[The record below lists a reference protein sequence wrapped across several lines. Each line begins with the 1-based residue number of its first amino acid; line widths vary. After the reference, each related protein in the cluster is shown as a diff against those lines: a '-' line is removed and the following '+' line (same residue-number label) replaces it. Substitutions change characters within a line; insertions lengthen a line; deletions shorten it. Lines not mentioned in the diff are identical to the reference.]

1 MVADTILFRLF
12 RDYFTFY
19 LPKMRECGKHTIR
32 SYRKAINSLLDFVK
46 AEKKIELD
54 KITFNMLT
62 DKMIV
67 NYLDSLK
74 ENGNGASTRA
84 LRLTCIKAFFS
95 YAADVEPTAVFNAGK
110 IANIEVGKEAK
121 HRLIDYLSEPATKV
135 LLGQP
140 DPTTEKGLRDQFFM
154 LLMYDTAARLQE
166 IRGLTLRDVTW
177 DKEVSVTL
185 HGKGSKIRAV
195 PLMKTTVEHLNN
207 YLKVFHPEYNRKENA
222 YSEAS
227 LFYVVQHGRHNPVS
241 DSAARKIVRGYGD
254 KAKLLCPELPDIV
267 HPHLIRH
274 SRAMHLYQHGMDLS
288 LVQQWLGHAQI
299 ETTHIYA
306 YADTEHKRKAIEKS
320 TAANNPLRS
329 KSSAKRFTVTDEQ
342 TLKQLYGLV

>member
-12 RDYFTFY
+12 RDYFTLY
-19 LPKMRECGKHTIR
+19 LPKMRECSEHTIR

-46 AEKKIELD
+46 AEKGIELD
-54 KITFNMLT
+54 KVTLNMIT

-67 NYLDSLK
+67 KYLDSLE
-74 ENGNGASTRA
+74 ENGNSASTRA

-95 YAADVEPTAVFNAGK
+95 YAAEVEPTAVFDAGK
-110 IANIEVGKEAK
+110 IAKIEVGKEAK
-121 HRLIDYLSEPATKV
+121 HKLIDYLSEPAIKV
-135 LLGQP
+135 LLEQP

-166 IRGLTLRDVTW
+166 IRSLTLHNITW
-177 DKEVSVTL
+177 NKEVSATL
-185 HGKGSKIRAV
+185 HGKGSKTRVV
-195 PLMKTTVEHLNN
+195 PLMKSTVEHLNN
-207 YLKVFHPEYNRKENA
+207 YLKVFHHLYNRKENA
-222 YSEAS
+222 YANVP
-227 LFYVVQHGRHNPVS
+227 LFYVVQHGRRNHIS
-241 DSAARKIVRGYGD
+241 DSAARKLVRDYGD
-254 KAKLLCPELPDIV
+254 KARLLCPELPDIV

-274 SRAMHLYQHGMDLS
+274 SRAMHLYQRGMDLS

-320 TAANNPLRS
+320 TAVNNPLRS
-329 KSSAKRFTVTDEQ
+329 KVSAKRFTVTDEQ
-342 TLKQLYGLV
+342 TLKQLYGLI